1 MEENKEE
8 SAYCDGGIF
17 HINIHSCTECDRHGF
32 QLKELVQIALHI
44 GSIYMKYRFVVTE
57 NNEIV
62 IIRLLSELIKTLLN
76 LFDLHFIKSNK
87 NC

>member
-1 MEENKEE
+1 
-8 SAYCDGGIF
+8 
-17 HINIHSCTECDRHGF
+17 
-32 QLKELVQIALHI
+32 
-44 GSIYMKYRFVVTE
+44 MKYRFVVIE